1 MSYGVFR
8 LNRCYVGPKVL
19 IISAE
24 EHAYFIR
31 EETGWYM
38 RDDFGDETPVFSR
51 DEKPAYTTSTK
62 TMQHPK
68 VFRHVSSCKLN
79 MELSGVKGE
88 LQKKYI
94 RMAVPMFLQSQP
106 PQENYLL
113 NPVPPMI
120 RSVSF

>member
-1 MSYGVFR
+1 MISGTKLLYFQGTR
-8 LNRCYVGPKVL
+8 NRP
-19 IISAE
+19 IQ
-24 EHAYFIR
+24 H
-31 EETGWYM
+31 
-38 RDDFGDETPVFSR
+38 P
-51 DEKPAYTTSTK
+51 PK